1 MILYLNLELLS
12 SQLIQLGFHVKDIG
26 LLESALARPK
36 TSLFGEDAY
45 KTLELKGAAL
55 MHSIIKNHPMIDGNK
70 RSSWIALNAFYEIN
84 GKTIYAKTEEAFEFV
99 LAVATDTMN
108 LEEMAAWIKAHTEAL
123 S

>member
-1 MILYLNLELLS
+1 MILYLNLEVLS
-12 SQLIQLGFHVKDIG
+12 SQLIQVGFHVKDIG
-26 LLESALARPK
+26 LLDSALARPR

-55 MHSIIKNHPMIDGNK
+55 MHLIIKNHPMIDGNE

-84 GKTIYAKTEEAFEFV
+84 GKTINAKTEEAFEFV

-108 LEEMAAWIKAHTEAL
+108 LEEMASWIKAHAEAL

>member
-1 MILYLNLELLS
+1 MIIYLNLEVLS
-12 SQLIQLGFHVKDIG
+12 SQLVQVGFHIKDIG
-26 LLESALARPK
+26 LLDSALARPK

-70 RSSWIALNAFYEIN
+70 RSSWIALNSFFEIN
-84 GKTIYAKTEEAFEFV
+84 GKTINADTEDAFEFV
-99 LAVATDTMN
+99 LAVATDAMN
-108 LEEMAAWIKAHTEAL
+108 LEQMASWIKDHTEAL